1 MNIKNNKKI
10 NKYGLMIDPKKLNI
24 NTIGIIPKKVTA
36 AKVTRGDEGMGDTKM
51 AIIINKI

>member
-1 MNIKNNKKI
+1 
-10 NKYGLMIDPKKLNI
+10 MIDPKKLNI